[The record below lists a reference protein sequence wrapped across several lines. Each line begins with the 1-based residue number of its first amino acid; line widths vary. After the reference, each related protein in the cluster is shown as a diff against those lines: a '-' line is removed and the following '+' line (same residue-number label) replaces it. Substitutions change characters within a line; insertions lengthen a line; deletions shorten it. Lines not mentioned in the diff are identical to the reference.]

1 MAMAINGTSGND
13 TLNGR
18 LGADTVLAGAGNDS
32 VRANSGDDIVYG
44 EAGNDTLLGEGGV
57 DTLSGGSGADSVL
70 GGIGN
75 DQIVGGQGSDTLL
88 GEADNDSIVG
98 DGQWLNLSTMASP
111 GTGALTTVTVTNSAE
126 GPIDLFYINSS
137 GTAVF
142 VTTIAAGGSHSFSA
156 HTGDNYYLSEP
167 VTNFYLES
175 FTATSG
181 LSLTYPTESLNDSI
195 DGGTGNDT
203 IYGQFGADTIQA
215 GAGADT
221 IYGGTGNDNIQFGT
235 GGATQAAGDRVYGGD
250 GNDLIDDVPGSA
262 VYVYNDT
269 LYGDAGNDTIYAGAG
284 NDSVEGGADNDR
296 IIAEDGDDT
305 VIGGTGAD
313 YVEGGGG
320 NDLIDDA
327 HGLDQGEGNDTF
339 DGGAG
344 NDTIWGGFGDDCLRG
359 GDGADQV
366 GGEEGNDTLDGGTGN
381 DTLLGGA
388 DADLFVF
395 SGTWGVD
402 SVLGDSLGNDQ
413 DTISF
418 GGADSAVTVTFT
430 DSEDGTATAGGN
442 SVSFDNIEGVIGSA
456 FNDTINAGADSSGLY
471 LDGGAGADAILG
483 GSGDDTI
490 HFGDGDD
497 TQTAGE
503 LGNDLVYG
511 DGGNDVLS
519 GDQGNDT
526 LYGGIGNDAIEGHL
540 GADSIY
546 GEEGDD
552 YLAGFDVVGITTP
565 ANRTLNPTVGSDDGA
580 NDMLDG
586 GSGSDTLLGGIGDDT
601 LIGGEGNDTIL
612 GGQGSD
618 EFYFSGSFGADQLT
632 GGEDAGNGD
641 IDLLDF
647 DVTGGL
653 NVVFT
658 GAEAGTATDTATG
671 ATVTFS
677 EIEAVQG
684 GTGAD
689 TIDAHLSTS
698 GLWLDGGAGDDQIT
712 GSSAADTL
720 IAGDGSDTLTGGA
733 GDDFIFTGTGFDE
746 LVLTGAGGADVVID
760 FDMTPNGA
768 LTTDQLD
775 VSDLQDGGGNPVT
788 AWDVTVSDDGFGNAL
803 LTFPGGESL
812 TLVGVAPATV
822 SSVPQL
828 HAMGIPCILA
838 GQRVATPR
846 GPVPVEE
853 LGPGDLVLTRE
864 GGALPVLWAGARRVS
879 GAQMRADPR
888 LMPVEIKAGRL
899 GNARPVRLSA
909 LHAVFV
915 PEGAQGALVRAGHLA
930 GSGWGGARRKAGL
943 ARHKKGVSYH
953 HLLLPRH
960 ALISVEG
967 LWVESFWPGKQ
978 GLAALDLTQRQQMI
992 RALPRLAGVVWAGQR
1007 VEEAHG
1013 PAAAPVLKRRQID
1026 RSRCAKWSLDCRNAA
1041 HFDGFVTEAAPA
1053 IAALRQR
1060 GIDG

>member
-1 MAMAINGTSGND
+1 MAINGTSGND
-13 TLNGR
+13 TLNGTI
-18 LGADTVLAGAGNDS
+18 GADTVNAGAGDDS
-32 VRANSGDDIVYG
+32 VRANSGNDLVYG
-44 EAGNDTLLGEGGV
+44 QAGNDTLLGESGV
-57 DTLSGGSGADSVL
+57 DTLSGGSGADSAL

-98 DGQWLNLSTMASP
+98 DGQWLTLSSMASP
-111 GTGALTTVTVTNSAE
+111 GTGALSTITVTNSAE
-126 GPIDLFYINSS
+126 GPIDLYYINSS
-137 GTAVF
+137 GSSVLI
-142 VTTIAAGGSHSFSA
+142 TTIAAGGSYSFSA

-167 VTNFYLES
+167 VTWFYLES
-175 FTATSG
+175 FTVTSG
-181 LSLTYPTESLNDSI
+181 LSLTYPTEALNDSI
-195 DGGTGNDT
+195 DGGTGNDV
-203 IYGQFGADTIQA
+203 IYGQFGADTIQG

-235 GGATQAAGDRVYGGD
+235 GGATQAAGDLVYGGD
-250 GNDLIDDVPGSA
+250 GNDLIDDYSGSTG
-262 VYVYNDT
+262 YVYNDT
-269 LYGDAGNDTIYAGAG
+269 LFGDAGNDTIYAGAG
-284 NDSVEGGADNDR
+284 DDAVAGGADDDL
-296 IIAEDGDDT
+296 IVGEDGNDT
-305 VIGGTGAD
+305 LIGGTGNDSIAGD
-313 YVEGGGG
+313 GG

-327 HGLDQGEGNDTF
+327 QGADQGQGNDTF

-344 NDTIWGGFGDDCLRG
+344 NDTIWGGLGDDCLRG

-395 SGTWGVD
+395 SGTWGAD

-418 GGADSAVTVTFT
+418 AGADSAVTVTFT

-442 SVSFDNIEGVIGSA
+442 TVTFDNIEGVTGSA
-456 FNDTINAGADSSGLY
+456 FNDTIDASADSSGLY
-471 LDGGAGADAILG
+471 LSGGAGADAILG

-497 TQTAGE
+497 TQTAGD

-511 DGGNDVLS
+511 DAGNDVLS

-526 LYGGIGNDAIEGHL
+526 LYGGIGNDVLEGHL
-540 GADSIY
+540 GADSLY
-546 GEEGDD
+546 GEDGDD
-552 YLAGFDVVGITTP
+552 YIVGFDVVGITDP
-565 ANRTLNPTVGSDDGA
+565 ANRTLNPTVGADDGA
-580 NDMLDG
+580 SDLLDG
-586 GSGSDTLLGGIGDDT
+586 GAGNDTLLGGIGDDT
-601 LIGGEGNDTIL
+601 LIGGAGNDTIL
-612 GGQGSD
+612 GGEGSD
-618 EFYFSGSFGADQLT
+618 QFTFSGSFGTDLVT
-632 GGEDAGNGD
+632 GGEDAGDGD
-641 IDLLDF
+641 TDQLIF

-653 NVVFT
+653 SVVFT
-658 GAEAGTATDTATG
+658 GDEAGTATDTASG

-677 EIEAVQG
+677 EIEVVEG

-689 TIDAHLSTS
+689 TIDAHLSAS
-698 GLWLDGGAGDDQIT
+698 SLVLAGGAGDDQIT
-712 GSSAADTL
+712 GGSVDDIL
-720 IAGDGSDTLTGGA
+720 VGDEGADTLTGGA
-733 GDDFIFTGTGFDE
+733 GDDTLITGTGLDR
-746 LVLTGAGGADVVID
+746 LVLETSGGADTVFD

-768 LTTDQLD
+768 QTTDQLD
-775 VSDLQDGGGNPVT
+775 VSDLRDGANNPVN
-788 AWDVTVSDDGFGNAL
+788 AWDVVVSDDGSGNAV
-803 LTFPGGESL
+803 LTFPGGESV
-812 TLVGVAPATV
+812 TLIGVAPAAV
-822 SSVPQL
+822 SSAPQL

-846 GPVPVEE
+846 GPVPVED
-853 LGPGDLVLTRE
+853 LGPGDLVATRE

-879 GAQMRADPR
+879 GAEMRADPR
-888 LMPVEIKAGRL
+888 LLPVEIKAGRL

-915 PEGAQGALVRAGHLA
+915 PEGAGGALARAGHLA
-930 GSGWGGARRKAGL
+930 ATGWGGARCKAGL

-967 LWVESFWPGKQ
+967 LWVESFWPGRQ
-978 GLAALDLTQRQQMI
+978 GLAALDLTQRSQMI
-992 RALPRLAGVVWAGQR
+992 RALPRLAGAVWGGER
-1007 VEEAHG
+1007 VEQAYG
-1013 PAAAPVLKRRQID
+1013 PPAAPFLKRRQID
-1026 RSRCAKWSLDCRNAA
+1026 RPGCAKWSLHYRNAA

-1053 IAALRQR
+1053 FAALRER

>member
-1 MAMAINGTSGND
+1 MATYVVQGFAGSQILVEGGGSTLVAGSKFMIDPAWDYDTSRRTFTFTDDDANLSGDNNLLADEVGND
-13 TLNGR
+13 SSQSAVVTDASGATLFSGR
-18 LGADTVLAGAGNDS
+18 VYAEWSATFTAPDGTTVNMYVLEIGGTVVGEIASAPLQPGVTYTVSAVPDVTTGPTYVSLASMSFNPDVVNTIQGGANNDSLAAGAGND
-32 VRANSGDDIVYG
+32 
-44 EAGNDTLLGEGGV
+44 
-57 DTLSGGSGADSVL
+57 
-70 GGIGN
+70 
-75 DQIVGGQGSDTLL
+75 
-88 GEADNDSIVG
+88 
-98 DGQWLNLSTMASP
+98 
-111 GTGALTTVTVTNSAE
+111 
-126 GPIDLFYINSS
+126 
-137 GTAVF
+137 
-142 VTTIAAGGSHSFSA
+142 TIS
-156 HTGDNYYLSEP
+156 
-167 VTNFYLES
+167 
-175 FTATSG
+175 
-181 LSLTYPTESLNDSI
+181 
-195 DGGTGNDT
+195 
-203 IYGQFGADTIQA
+203 A

-221 IYGGTGNDNIQFGT
+221 IAGGTGNDSILFGS
-235 GGATQAAGDRVYGGD
+235 GGATQAAGDLVYGGD
-250 GNDLIDDVPGSA
+250 GNDLIDDVSGAA

-284 NDSVEGGADNDR
+284 NDSVEGGADDDR
-296 IIAEDGDDT
+296 IYAEDGDDT

-313 YVEGGGG
+313 YVEGGAG

-327 HGLDQGEGNDTF
+327 HGADQGEGNDTF

-344 NDTIWGGFGDDCLRG
+344 NDTIWGGLGDDCLRG

-366 GGEEGNDTLDGGTGN
+366 GGEEGNDTIDGGTGN

-395 SGTWGVD
+395 SGTWGAD

-418 GGADSAVTVTFT
+418 AGADSAVSVTFT

-483 GSGDDTI
+483 GAGADTI

-497 TQTAGE
+497 TQTSGD
-503 LGNDLVYG
+503 LGDDLVYG
-511 DGGNDVLS
+511 DAGNDVLS

-526 LYGGIGNDAIEGHL
+526 LYGGIGNDVLEGHL
-540 GADSIY
+540 GADELY

-552 YLAGFDVVGITTP
+552 YLVGFDVVDVTNP
-565 ANRTLNPTVGSDDGA
+565 ASRTLNPTVGADDGA
-580 NDMLDG
+580 NDLLDG
-586 GSGSDTLLGGIGDDT
+586 GSGNDTLLGGIGSDT
-601 LIGGEGNDTIL
+601 LIGGAGNDTIL

-618 EFYFSGSFGADQLT
+618 QFYFSGSFGADLVT
-632 GGEDAGNGD
+632 GGEDAGGGD
-641 IDLLDF
+641 IDLLTF

-684 GTGAD
+684 GSGAD
-689 TIDAHLSTS
+689 TIDGHLSTS
-698 GLWLDGGAGDDQIT
+698 GLWLDGGAGNDQIT

-720 IAGDGSDTLTGGA
+720 FGDNGADTLTGGA
-733 GDDFIFTGTGFDE
+733 GNDSLFTGTGFDE
-746 LVLTGAGGADVVID
+746 LVLTTAGGADVVFD

-775 VSDLQDGGGNPVT
+775 VSDLQDGGGNPVN
-788 AWDVTVSDDGFGNAL
+788 AWDVTVTDDGSGNAV

-812 TLVGVAPATV
+812 TLVGVAPAAV
-822 SSVPQL
+822 STAPQL

-846 GPVPVEE
+846 GPVPVEK

-864 GGALPVLWAGARRVS
+864 GGALPVLWAGARAVS

-888 LMPVEIKAGRL
+888 LVPVEIKAGRL
-899 GNARPVRLSA
+899 GNAHPVRLSA

-915 PEGAQGALVRAGHLA
+915 PEGAGGALARAGHLA
-930 GSGWGGARRKAGL
+930 ASGWGGARLKAGL
-943 ARHKKGVSYH
+943 ARQKKGVSYH

-992 RALPRLAGVVWAGQR
+992 RALPRLAGVVWGGQR
-1007 VEEAHG
+1007 VENAYG
-1013 PAAAPVLKRRQID
+1013 PAVGPVLKRRQID
-1026 RSRCAKWSLDCRNAA
+1026 RSRCVIWSLHYRNAA

-1053 IAALRQR
+1053 FAALRQR